1 MRLSLIKIVE
11 NQAEIDEAAGVPE
24 NIVETAERIYSLV
37 SDVVASSDFKNIQNK
52 NGFLFK
58 ENFRI
63 SDLEFNL
70 ARFRFVFQVK
80 EQEAPVMFEQMNVRF
95 EGKFDDSKLVY
106 NRYKDLELD
115 ITNLLFINE
124 EANYD
129 NIKEYFINEKKEIIE
144 FIAHELKHYYDF
156 FKMGKYKLKDKAVY
170 DANNVAVFNLV
181 PVDNFI
187 YLLYYSSAF
196 ENLVRPTELYAAIKQ
211 NGVKQKDFY
220 NFLLNHDI
228 YLMTKVLKDFTY
240 ENFKQEL
247 KDKYMDRVDEILKSF
262 GKSDVTD
269 PDEKINLIMK
279 LLYTTITNEKLAI
292 FKSKLSMFRKIK
304 FIYKSQNDAYED
316 FKKNVARFK
325 SYDDFFKHHEKE
337 FNFVGDRLFKKISKL
352 YSLLDSDKDK
362 ARQAAI
368 NEFKVDEQLLQRIKD
383 KATEIGTKAGEVS
396 RNIAGKVGDKLKTYS
411 QQGQTTVPKPE
422 TGRNFEETRANFIKM
437 AADPTKKLG
446 FGEAVGQ
453 TESSVMNMAQIKAK
467 TEILKKIGKNEATF
481 GSNIIDQAMFDLP
494 NGNKQYIVVMELTPA
509 QKI

>member
-1 MRLSLIKIVE
+1 MKLSLINIVE

-24 NIVETAERIYSLV
+24 NIVETAERLYSLV
-37 SDVVASSDFKNIQNK
+37 SNVVASSDFEKIQNR

-80 EQEAPVMFEQMNVRF
+80 EQEAPVLFEQMNVKF

-115 ITNLLFINE
+115 ITNVLFINK

-170 DANNVAVFNLV
+170 DANNVAVFHLT

-196 ENLVRPTELYAAIKQ
+196 ENLVRPTEIYAAIKQ

-220 NFLLNHDI
+220 NFLLNHDT
-228 YLMTKVLKDFTY
+228 YKMVKVLKDFTY
-240 ENFKQEL
+240 ENLKQEL
-247 KDKYMDRVDEILKSF
+247 KDNYMDRVDEILKSY

-279 LLYTTITNEKLAI
+279 LVYTTITNEKLAI
-292 FKSKLSMFRKIK
+292 FKSKLSMFHKIK
-304 FIYKSQNDAYED
+304 FIYKSQNEAYDE

-325 SYDDFFKHHEKE
+325 SYDDFFRYHEKE

-352 YSLLDSDKDK
+352 YSLIDPNEKSERQNRIDKFKLD
-362 ARQAAI
+362 
-368 NEFKVDEQLLQRIKD
+368 
-383 KATEIGTKAGEVS
+383 
-396 RNIAGKVGDKLKTYS
+396 
-411 QQGQTTVPKPE
+411 
-422 TGRNFEETRANFIKM
+422 
-437 AADPTKKLG
+437 KK
-446 FGEAVGQ
+446 
-453 TESSVMNMAQIKAK
+453 
-467 TEILKKIGKNEATF
+467 
-481 GSNIIDQAMFDLP
+481 
-494 NGNKQYIVVMELTPA
+494 
-509 QKI
+509 

>member
-1 MRLSLIKIVE
+1 MKLSLINIVE

-24 NIVETAERIYSLV
+24 NIVETAERLYSLV
-37 SDVVASSDFKNIQNK
+37 SNVVASSDFEKIQNR

-80 EQEAPVMFEQMNVRF
+80 EQEAPVLFEQMNVKF
-95 EGKFDDSKLVY
+95 EGKFDDSKMVY

-115 ITNLLFINE
+115 ITNVLFINK

-170 DANNVAVFNLV
+170 DANNVAVFHLT

-196 ENLVRPTELYAAIKQ
+196 ENLVRPTEIYAAIKQ

-220 NFLLNHDI
+220 NFLLNHDT
-228 YLMTKVLKDFTY
+228 YKMVKVLKDFTY
-240 ENFKQEL
+240 ENLKQEL
-247 KDKYMDRVDEILKSF
+247 KDNYMDRVDEILKSY

-269 PDEKINLIMK
+269 PDDKINLIMK
-279 LLYTTITNEKLAI
+279 LVYITITNEKLAI
-292 FKSKLSMFRKIK
+292 FKSKLSMFHNIK
-304 FIYKSQNDAYED
+304 FIYKSQNEAYDE
-316 FKKNVARFK
+316 FKKNVSRFK
-325 SYDDFFKHHEKE
+325 SYDNFFKHHEKE

-352 YSLLDSDKDK
+352 YSLIDPNKMSERQNRIDKFKLD
-362 ARQAAI
+362 
-368 NEFKVDEQLLQRIKD
+368 
-383 KATEIGTKAGEVS
+383 
-396 RNIAGKVGDKLKTYS
+396 
-411 QQGQTTVPKPE
+411 
-422 TGRNFEETRANFIKM
+422 
-437 AADPTKKLG
+437 KK
-446 FGEAVGQ
+446 
-453 TESSVMNMAQIKAK
+453 
-467 TEILKKIGKNEATF
+467 
-481 GSNIIDQAMFDLP
+481 
-494 NGNKQYIVVMELTPA
+494 
-509 QKI
+509 